1 MNLKVNLSATRLQLR
16 NKTYTDA
23 KQLMP
28 KNDRRKK
35 LPKLKTYAGKQ
46 NDEMKTLTSTN
57 KKLTHILNTVDRQPT
72 LCVQIAMIT
81 REAEKSAT

>member
-1 MNLKVNLSATRLQLR
+1 MPNNLCQ
-16 NKTYTDA
+16 KTIAD
-23 KQLMP
+23 
-28 KNDRRKK
+28 KK
-35 LPKLKTYAGKQ
+35 LPKLKAYAGKQ